1 MGFPK
6 PLLQIGGKTF
16 LEHILHNTFVRQ
28 EQFIKVIVT
37 GHYQEELEPLIPDSV
52 QVAVNQNYHSGRTGS
67 VQTGLRA
74 LPNDISGVMIFPVD
88 CPIIPDRVLWQ
99 IYGHWQGADTISIPS
114 YGMKRGHPP
123 IIGATFFPEMMR
135 MDQDQPLRNLFGKY
149 PDAIHH
155 VNVDTPLILT
165 NINTQEDYE
174 RLKDQYHTLHEA

>member
-16 LEHILHNTFVRQ
+16 LEHILHNTFVRRAIHQ
-28 EQFIKVIVT
+28 SDSHRALSGRT
-37 GHYQEELEPLIPDSV
+37 GTTDTGFRTGCSESELSF
-52 QVAVNQNYHSGRTGS
+52 GRTGS

-135 MDQDQPLRNLFGKY
+135 MDEISRCVIFSGNIRMPY
-149 PDAIHH
+149 H
-155 VNVDTPLILT
+155 VNVDTPLI
-165 NINTQEDYE
+165 D
-174 RLKDQYHTLHEA
+174 KHQYRKIMNA